1 VNRYLD
7 KADARSTSNLR
18 KHVKNCWGLD
28 ILAAADKIK
37 DLDAIRAV
45 VGRTELKGCSLTA
58 AFEGMGNLKGKL
70 NYILSFPEKNT

>member
-1 VNRYLD
+1 
-7 KADARSTSNLR
+7 
-18 KHVKNCWGLD
+18 LD